1 MTTQTLSSYLKT
13 CAENMQQAARTPN
26 MDVAFV
32 ESVDLIV
39 RALMSGKPV
48 LVCGNGGSMADAQH
62 IAGELV
68 ARFLKNRKALNV
80 IALGSVAA
88 TMTAWGNDI
97 DFSDV
102 FAREVEA
109 FGCEGAVLFAISTSG
124 NSGNIMKAID
134 KAHNMGM
141 SVIALT
147 GNTGGKMAEVCDV
160 VLCPAVEG
168 TPHIQEIHTPIY
180 HLLCAEVEAK
190 CAAAE

>member
-1 MTTQTLSSYLKT
+1 MTKHSLSQYLNA
-13 CAENMQQAARTPN
+13 CADAMRQAAT
-26 MDVAFV
+26 DDLDTAFSQ
-32 ESVDLIV
+32 SVDMIV
-39 RALMSGKPV
+39 AALQDGKPV

-68 ARFLKNRKALNV
+68 ARFLLNRKALNV

-109 FGCEGAVLFAISTSG
+109 FGRKGGVLLAISTSG
-124 NSGNIMKAID
+124 NSGNILKAID
-134 KAHNMGM
+134 KAHEMGM
-141 SVIALT
+141 TAIALT
-147 GNTGGKMAEVCDV
+147 GNTGGKMADVCDV
-160 VLCPAVEG
+160 VLCPAVVG

-180 HLLCAEVEAK
+180 HMLCAEVEAR
-190 CAAAE
+190 CAATE

>member
-1 MTTQTLSSYLKT
+1 M
-13 CAENMQQAARTPN
+13 ENAATPEL
-26 MDVAFV
+26 DAAFV
-32 ESVDLIV
+32 KTVDVLV
-39 RALMSGKPV
+39 SALTSDKPV

-68 ARFLKNRKALNV
+68 ARFLINRKALNV

-109 FGCEGAVLFAISTSG
+109 FGKAGGVLLAISTSG
-124 NSGNIMKAID
+124 NSGNILKAIE
-134 KAHNMGM
+134 KAHALGM
-141 SVIALT
+141 TSVALT
-147 GNTGGKMAEVCDV
+147 GNSGGKMVDVCDV
-160 VLCPAVEG
+160 VLCPVVEG

-180 HLLCAEVEAK
+180 HMLCAQVEAR
-190 CAAAE
+190 CAAAEG